1 LILYFDTSAMVPLI
15 VEEPGSQI
23 AARLWDEADVVVSSR
38 LVYPEGRAALAMALR
53 TERVDEP
60 QRRTAVDAFDGLY
73 EQLHIVDLTQTLA
86 QSAGAFAEQFAL
98 RGYDAVHLASVYA
111 VADSDVVLAAGDQG
125 LLSAAR
131 TLGMAT
137 ADLTAPS

>member
-1 LILYFDTSAMVPLI
+1 LILYFDTSALVPLI

-38 LVYPEGRAALAMALR
+38 LVYPEGRAALAMALG
-53 TERVDEP
+53 TKRVDEP
-60 QRRTAVDAFDGLY
+60 QLRTAVDAFDGLY

-86 QSAGAFAEQFAL
+86 RSAGAFAEQFAL
-98 RGYDAVHLASVYA
+98 RGYDAVHLASVHT
-111 VADSDVVLAAGDQG
+111 VADSDVVLAAGDQR
-125 LLSAAR
+125 LLTAAR